1 MKKLIISLFTL
12 WIAAFS
18 GSAAAPAG
26 YYKSCEGK
34 TGKQL
39 LSALYNVIGSH
50 TTVSYD
56 GLWEVFKTSDVR
68 DNGTVW
74 DMYSTK
80 EWVVGQQKCGNY
92 KLVGDCINREHS
104 FPKSWFNDARP
115 MYSDAFHLYPTDGKV
130 NGQRSNYPYG
140 ECSGGTTL
148 PANGSVK
155 ALGKL
160 GKSTFAGYSSTVF
173 EPVDEYKG
181 DFARSYFYMAACY
194 YDKIAGWNSD
204 MLAHNN
210 YPAFS
215 SWALN
220 LLLKWHRQDP
230 VSKKE
235 TDRND
240 AVYAH
245 QHNRNPFIDYPELVE
260 YIWGNKNGTDW
271 TPGGQIEAILSSPYD
286 GASYD
291 IGITG
296 IGVERS
302 VNIPLKGTGLTSPVS
317 ATISGKGFTLSSNS
331 VAADLVNNGR
341 GSIVVYYS
349 SSTAGKAS
357 ATLTLTSGSIKHTV
371 TITAEAV
378 AGLPLQLPTDI
389 SETSFMARW
398 TNVDGDGATYLL
410 GLFLNGEPVA
420 GYPMKVPAEDEE
432 FLVEN
437 LEPATTYT
445 YNISNGTLTSETRT
459 VTTTSPL
466 SSIQFLFDG
475 ELELS
480 AVAGE
485 AGEIAE
491 ILLDVDNISDDI
503 ILTVTPPFDLSTD
516 KSGWSQHLTLTPD
529 EDRFYLRL
537 HGDQPGTYMTTILA
551 EAGDYVND
559 DVIVSGTI
567 RSASSSFLEDFES
580 GNWKGSYSAGTY
592 EGSAAIW
599 NMTDAGV
606 YENDNK
612 MAYEGAG
619 VCRMGKTASSTL
631 ALSSPKEGGIG
642 TVTFQARPWT
652 GDGEAV
658 IAVEWSADGDAWS
671 TAGNVTV
678 SGDSYTEQSVS
689 VNHAGNL
696 YLRLRQTSGKRIL
709 IDNISATDCSAVGA
723 VDELYYHS
731 WDAFAR
737 DGQLIIENRGAEPA
751 EFSVYGID
759 GISRLDA
766 VSLPAGETV
775 LELPKGL
782 YIVVSGDFARRVVVK

>member
-12 WIAAFS
+12 CMGAFA
-18 GSAAAPAG
+18 GEAAAPAG

-39 LSALYNVIGSH
+39 LSALYTVVGSH

-68 DNGTVW
+68 ANGTVW

-104 FPKSWFNDARP
+104 FPKSWFNDAKP

-160 GKSTFAGYSSTVF
+160 GKSTFSGYSGTVF

-204 MLAHNN
+204 MLAKNN

-245 QHNRNPFIDYPELVE
+245 QHNRNPFIDCPELVE
-260 YIWGNKNGTDW
+260 YIWGNKNGTAW
-271 TPGGQIEAILSSPYD
+271 TPGGQTEASLSSPYD
-286 GASYD
+286 GATYD

-296 IGVERS
+296 INVERS
-302 VNIPLKGTGLTSPVS
+302 VNIPLKGTGLTSPVAAS
-317 ATISGKGFTLSSNS
+317 ISGTGFSLSSNS
-331 VAADLVNNGR
+331 IAADLINNGR

-349 SSTAGKAS
+349 SATAGKAS
-357 ATLTLTSGSIKHTV
+357 ATLTLTSGTIKHTV
-371 TITAEAV
+371 TVTAEAV
-378 AGLPLQLPTDI
+378 TGLPLQLPTDI
-389 SETSFMARW
+389 SETAFMVRW
-398 TNVDGDGATYLL
+398 ANVDGDGATYTLSL
-410 GLFLNGEPVA
+410 YLNGEPVS
-420 GYPMKVPAEDEE
+420 GYPVKVPAEDEE
-432 FLVEN
+432 YYVEN
-437 LEPATTYT
+437 LEPETTYT
-445 YNISNGTLTSETRT
+445 YNISNGTVTSETRS
-459 VTTTSPL
+459 VTTTEPFR
-466 SSIQFLFDG
+466 SIQFLYDG
-475 ELELS
+475 ELELT

-491 ILLDVDNISDDI
+491 ILLDTENISDDI
-503 ILTVTPPFDLSTD
+503 TISVTAPFDLSTD
-516 KSGWSQHLTLTPD
+516 KSGWTERLTLTPD

-537 HGDQPGTYMTTILA
+537 HGEQPGSYSTTLLA
-551 EAGDYVND
+551 EAGDYTND
-559 DVIVSGTI
+559 DVTVSGTI
-567 RSASSSFLEDFES
+567 RSAAAPFLEDFES

-592 EGSAAIW
+592 EGSAATW

-606 YENDNK
+606 YEDDDK

-619 VCRMGKTASSTL
+619 VCRLGKTTTSTIAL
-631 ALSSPKEGGIG
+631 ASPKEGGIG

-652 GDGEAV
+652 NDGDAAV
-658 IAVEWSADGDAWS
+658 AVEWSTDGETWTS
-671 TAGNVTV
+671 AGSVTV
-678 SGDSYTEQSVS
+678 SGASYAEHSVS
-689 VNHAGNL
+689 INRAGNV
-696 YLRLRQTSGKRIL
+696 YLRLRQTSGKRVL
-709 IDNISATDCSAVGA
+709 IDNIAAADYSAVGA

-737 DGQLIIENRGAEPA
+737 GGQLIIENRQPEAA

-759 GISRLDA
+759 GIARLDGQILPSGETS
-766 VSLPAGETV
+766 VSLPA
-775 LELPKGL
+775 GL